1 MVPSL
6 IAGYSLLKGKVV
18 MAFLELYIM
27 SFSIG
32 GLNLRESLI
41 ATNAY
46 LSSNDWDKAREL
58 IIQENLLQARMI
70 SSAKR
75 MLTEI
80 IPRLKLLSERELHL
94 FRTSTDQDQRHLLW
108 LAICR
113 RHAFIA
119 DFYTQVVHDRYL
131 GLKETVGTDEF
142 NLFWNQKAMEHPEL
156 ERISDSTRNKLR
168 MVLFKMM
175 REVGLITKHNQ
186 INTVML
192 SSLVENNI
200 LMNTP
205 NELSWFTTIDDKGR
219 RI

>member
-1 MVPSL
+1 
-6 IAGYSLLKGKVV
+6 
-18 MAFLELYIM
+18 MAEDAPYIM

-41 ATNAY
+41 VTNAY
-46 LSSNDWDKAREL
+46 LSSNDWDQARTL
-58 IIQENLLQARMI
+58 VIQENLLQSRMI

-75 MLTEI
+75 MLREI
-80 IPRLKLLSERELHL
+80 TARLQLLSERELHL

-131 GLKETVGTDEF
+131 SLKETVGNDEF
-142 NLFWNQKAMEHPEL
+142 NIFWNQKEREHPEL
-156 ERISDSTRNKLR
+156 ERISVLTREKLR
-168 MVLFKMM
+168 TVVFKMM
-175 REVGLITKHNQ
+175 REVGLITKDNH
-186 INTVML
+186 INTVLL
-192 SSLVENNI
+192 SPLVQNSI
-200 LMNTP
+200 LMNAP
-205 NELSWFTTIDDKGR
+205 QELSWFTTIDDKGR